1 MAPGE
6 RLLQFASISWDTSA
20 EELYTCLTQGGT
32 LVLRPAAPVESPETF
47 LAWCEAFGKANKLE
61 FTISIS
67 DDPAKLPES
76 ITKYA

>member
-1 MAPGE
+1 MAE
-6 RLLQFASISWDTSA
+6 KIATR
-20 EELYTCLTQGGT
+20 
-32 LVLRPAAPVESPETF
+32 
-47 LAWCEAFGKANKLE
+47 EAFGKANKLE